1 MTHTELQV
9 GKIIEYFLED
19 ALREYSQLSERAK
32 VVGINDQTV
41 DVEIGKKSL
50 TFQVSFKDSFKDS
63 KEIDDDNYYEDVE
76 IEVEIGEDYYEPV
89 RSFDSSIQYFWIAL
103 LDFNKII

>member
-1 MTHTELQV
+1 MTHTELQI

-19 ALREYSQLSERAK
+19 ALQDYSQLSERAK
-32 VVGINDQTV
+32 VVTINDQTV

-50 TFQVSFKDSFKDS
+50 TFQVSFKDSFKHS
-63 KEIDDDNYYEDVE
+63 KKIDDDNYYENVE

-89 RSFDSSIQYFWIAL
+89 RSFDSSIKYFWIAL
-103 LDFNKII
+103 LDFNEII